1 MREFGVEEEKIGIA
15 TFHCAENY
23 GAFLQAFALSKWI
36 QDRTLLKVMVVN
48 YRPEYL
54 LEPYKI
60 CFKKRLAAN
69 MPFPRKCKA
78 FISFCVE
85 VPYRL
90 VRKRKFKKAE
100 ALLPLTG
107 KYVSAEFKLDA
118 SYKGI
123 ILGSDQIWNT
133 SLTQGLDPVYW
144 GGTVSEP
151 CKKIA
156 YAASIGL
163 SEYPNEIKEKA
174 AEMFAQ
180 IDYIGVREEA
190 SVDLIQ
196 SMLKKQ
202 VMVNVDP
209 VMLVGRDFWHRYECH
224 VAIDNYILVYCV
236 RNNPYIM
243 QDAYRLAK
251 MYNKRILHF
260 GDPSIRAI
268 FPDIK
273 VHSLSYCGPFDF
285 ISYISQ
291 ADIIL
296 TDSFHAMCFSI
307 IYNRR
312 FFVYLNK
319 TRSER
324 LLTLA
329 TIGKCSDRL
338 IEWGGHL
345 RDENIQ
351 CAFSP
356 AKDYYEN
363 FYYKREESQEYLL
376 SAMKGL
382 INEADKNG

>member
-1 MREFGVEEEKIGIA
+1 MKEKIGIA

-36 QDRTLLKVMVVN
+36 QDRTPLKVMVVN

-54 LEPYKI
+54 LEPYRI
-60 CFKKRLAAN
+60 CFKKRLVTN
-69 MPFPRKCKA
+69 MSFLKKCKA

-90 VRKRKFKKAE
+90 IRKRSFKKAE
-100 ALLPLTG
+100 TLLPLTG
-107 KYVSAEFKLDA
+107 KYASAEFKLDA

-144 GGTVSEP
+144 GGTVSES

-163 SEYPNEIKEKA
+163 SEYPDEIKEKA
-174 AEMFAQ
+174 TGMFAQ
-180 IDYIGVREEA
+180 INCIGVREEA

-209 VMLVGRDFWHRYECH
+209 VMLVDRDFWHQYERH
-224 VAIDNYILVYCV
+224 VAIDDYILVYCV

-251 MYNKRILHF
+251 KYNKRILHF
-260 GDPSIRAI
+260 GDPSIRAT
-268 FPDIK
+268 FPDIE

-285 ISYISQ
+285 ISYISH
-291 ADIIL
+291 AGIIL
-296 TDSFHAMCFSI
+296 TDSFHAMCFGI
-307 IYNRR
+307 IYDRR
-312 FFVYLNK
+312 FFVYLNR

-329 TIGKCSDRL
+329 NIGKCSDRL
-338 IEWGGHL
+338 IRCDEHL
-345 RDENIQ
+345 DEERIQ
-351 CAFSP
+351 HALNST
-356 AKDYYEN
+356 ASYYEN
-363 FYYKREESQEYLL
+363 FYSERKKSQEYLL

-382 INEADKNG
+382 INETDKNG

>member
-1 MREFGVEEEKIGIA
+1 MEEEKIGIA

-36 QDRTLLKVMVVN
+36 QDRTPLKVMVVN
-48 YRPEYL
+48 YRPKYL

-60 CFKKRLAAN
+60 CFKKRLTAN
-69 MPFPRKCKA
+69 MPFLRKCKA

-90 VRKRKFKKAE
+90 IRKWKFKKAE
-100 ALLPLTG
+100 TLLPLTG

-123 ILGSDQIWNT
+123 VLGSDQIWNT

-144 GGTVSEP
+144 GGTVPES

-163 SEYPNEIKEKA
+163 SEYPDEIKEKTTG
-174 AEMFAQ
+174 MLTQ

-209 VMLVGRDFWHRYECH
+209 VMLVERDFWHQYECH
-224 VAIDNYILVYCV
+224 VAFDDYILVYCV
-236 RNNPYIM
+236 RNSPYIM

-251 MYNKRILHF
+251 KYNKRILHF
-260 GDPSIRAI
+260 GDPSIRAT
-268 FPDIK
+268 FPDIE
-273 VHSLSYCGPFDF
+273 VHSLAYCGPFDF
-285 ISYISQ
+285 ISYISH

-307 IYNRR
+307 IYNKR

-338 IEWGGHL
+338 VECDEHL
-345 RDENIQ
+345 DEASIQ
-351 CAFSP
+351 HALNS
-356 AKDYYEN
+356 AVSYYEN
-363 FYYKREESQEYLL
+363 FYSERKKSQEYLL

-382 INEADKNG
+382 VNETNKNS

>member
-1 MREFGVEEEKIGIA
+1 MEKEKIGIA

-23 GAFLQAFALSKWI
+23 GAFLQTFALSKWI
-36 QDRTLLKVMVVN
+36 QDRMPLKVMVVN

-60 CFKKRLAAN
+60 CFKKRLTTN
-69 MPFPRKCKA
+69 TPFLRKCKA

-90 VRKRKFKKAE
+90 IRKRKFKKAE
-100 ALLPLTG
+100 TLLPLTR

-123 ILGSDQIWNT
+123 VLGSDQIWNT

-144 GGTVSEP
+144 GGTVSES

-163 SEYPNEIKEKA
+163 SEYPDEIKEKTT
-174 AEMFAQ
+174 EMLAQ

-209 VMLVGRDFWHRYECH
+209 VMLVDRDFWHRYECH
-224 VAIDNYILVYCV
+224 VTFDDYILVYCV
-236 RNNPYIM
+236 RNSPYIM

-251 MYNKRILHF
+251 KYNKKILHF
-260 GDPSIRAI
+260 GDPGIRAI
-268 FPDIK
+268 FPDVE
-273 VHSLSYCGPFDF
+273 VHSLSFCGPFEF
-285 ISYISQ
+285 ISYISK
-291 ADIIL
+291 ADIVL
-296 TDSFHAMCFSI
+296 TDSFHATCFSI
-307 IYNRR
+307 IFGRS
-312 FFVYLNK
+312 FFTYLSE

-324 LLTLA
+324 LRTLA
-329 TIGKCSDRL
+329 SIGNFSNRL
-338 IEWGGHL
+338 IDAGNTLEEK
-345 RDENIQ
+345 DIQ
-351 CAFSP
+351 GAFQADS
-356 AKDYYEN
+356 DYYHN
-363 FYYKREESQEYLL
+363 FCVEQERSKAYLMNAL
-376 SAMKGL
+376 KGL
-382 INEADKNG
+382 VNETDKNS